1 MTPQKAFELFPSIN
15 EVYTVGSETFLKE
28 EDAASYSTHF
38 NLGKPQKVER
48 PASPK
53 ADKKAGKDAGTEDT
67 AKAEKKPG
75 KDADNAGTEDT
86 TKTDKDAGKETGDG
100 GTEDSKKVED
110 GK

>member
-48 PASPK
+48 PAPAK
-53 ADKKAGKDAGTEDT
+53 AAKKAAKDEGAEET
-67 AKAEKKPG
+67 AKA
-75 KDADNAGTEDT
+75 T
-86 TKTDKDAGKETGDG
+86 KDAGKETGEG
-100 GTEDSKKVED
+100 ATEDTKNVED

>member
-1 MTPQKAFELFPSIN
+1 MTPQKAFELFPSIK

-48 PASPK
+48 PAP
-53 ADKKAGKDAGTEDT
+53 A
-67 AKAEKKPG
+67 AKAEKK
-75 KDADNAGTEDT
+75 AA
-86 TKTDKDAGKETGDG
+86 KETGDVD
-100 GTEDSKKVED
+100 TEDAKKTDD

>member
-28 EDAASYSTHF
+28 EDASSYSTHF

-48 PASPK
+48 PAP
-53 ADKKAGKDAGTEDT
+53 A
-67 AKAEKKPG
+67 AKAEKKA
-75 KDADNAGTEDT
+75 KKEAVDAETEDT
-86 TKTDKDAGKETGDG
+86 KN
-100 GTEDSKKVED
+100 VED